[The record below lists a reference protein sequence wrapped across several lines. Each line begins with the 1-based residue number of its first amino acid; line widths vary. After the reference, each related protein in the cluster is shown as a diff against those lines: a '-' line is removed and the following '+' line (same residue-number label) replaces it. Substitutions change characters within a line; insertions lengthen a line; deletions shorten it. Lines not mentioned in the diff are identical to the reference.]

1 MTAGVDVELVTAAR
15 RGDRSALTALL
26 TAHLPLVHNV
36 VGRALA
42 GHADVDDVVQEAML
56 RVVER
61 LPTLRDPERFRAWLV
76 TIVIRQ
82 VRDHAR
88 RRAAARQVPLEVYA
102 EVPDAAVDVAGEA
115 VAGVDRAAARRDVLA
130 AVAWLDSDDRE
141 VLALWWQELNG
152 ELTRAD
158 LAEALAVA
166 PGHAAVRVQRMRAR
180 LAQAYT
186 MLAAWQARPRCPELA
201 VAARGWDGV
210 LAPLWRKRLGRHVLA
225 CPRCLAAGGR
235 RPDPARVLPTLAGLA
250 VPAGLAAGLRAAVEA
265 PAVVPSAT
273 AAASGATGGLR
284 GVLSLKAAVAASTVA
299 VVAVGG
305 LVLAVRHAPDGRD
318 GVVAAAPTI
327 PGRGLPS
334 ARPAPSGSP
343 SATPTPRP
351 SRALTG
357 VTDADIVVAPNGR
370 DDGDGSLRRPFA
382 TLGRAVEVV
391 RPGQIIALRGGTYR
405 MTEPVTITTDGTAN
419 RRIVL
424 SAYRAERPVLD
435 AAALPADRWAVTQR
449 TAWWTVQDL
458 EVRGSRSHAWVCRS
472 CAHTVFRRLSMHD
485 NTRSGLTLRDP
496 GTVDNQVLDSD
507 FFRSYDPAD
516 PGGSG
521 IGLAVKFGAGAGN
534 VLRGNRAFHNADDG
548 VDLGGF
554 ADPVT
559 VERNWSYGNGQN
571 RWGVA
576 DWDSNGGGFSLG
588 GGEPIPAG
596 HRVLQNAT
604 WGNRGHGF
612 GVEANTGSIDLIG
625 NTAFR
630 NGGAGFDLTGG
641 DVTARRNL
649 AVENATPVRGVPD
662 AATTGNSWDGGN
674 AVRLRSTDPATAEGP
689 RRPDGTLPSTR
700 YLDTGTPVGADLTAS

>member
-1 MTAGVDVELVTAAR
+1 MTAAADVELVAAAR

-26 TAHLPLVHNV
+26 AAHLPLVYNV

-42 GHADVDDVVQEAML
+42 GHADVDDVVQEVML

-61 LPTLRDPERFRAWLV
+61 LPALRDPERFRAWLV
-76 TIVIRQ
+76 TIAIRQ
-82 VRDHAR
+82 VREHAR
-88 RRAAARQVPLEVYA
+88 RRAAARQAPLEAYA
-102 EVPDAAVDVAGEA
+102 EVPDPAVDVAGEA
-115 VAGVDRAAARRDVLA
+115 LAGMARDAERRTVLA
-130 AVAWLDSDDRE
+130 AVAWLDPDDRE
-141 VLALWWQELNG
+141 VLALWWQELTG

-158 LAEALAVA
+158 LAEALTVA
-166 PGHAAVRVQRMRAR
+166 PAHAAVRVQRMRAR

-186 MLAAWQARPRCPELA
+186 VLAAWRARPRCPGLA
-201 VAARGWDGV
+201 LAARGWDGV
-210 LAPLWRKRLGRHVLA
+210 LVPLWRKRLGRHVLG
-225 CPRCLAAGGR
+225 CPACLAAGGR
-235 RPDPARVLPTLAGLA
+235 AVAPERVLPVLAGLA
-250 VPAGLAAGLRAAVEA
+250 VPAGLRAAVEA
-265 PAVVPSAT
+265 RAVAPAAST
-273 AAASGATGGLR
+273 AASGVAGGLR
-284 GVLSLKAAVAASTVA
+284 RMLSHQAAVAAGTVA
-299 VVAVGG
+299 VLAAGG
-305 LVLAVRHAPDGRD
+305 LVLAVRHEPDVRD
-318 GVVAAAPTI
+318 GVVAAAPTM
-327 PGRGLPS
+327 PARGGPS
-334 ARPAPSGSP
+334 APPAPSGSP
-343 SATPTPRP
+343 SGTPTPRP
-351 SRALTG
+351 SRARTG
-357 VTDADIVVAPNGR
+357 VTDADIIVAPDGR

-391 RPGQIIALRGGTYR
+391 RPGQTIALRGGTYR
-405 MTEPVTITTDGTAN
+405 MTEPVTITTDGAAD

-424 SAYRAERPVLD
+424 GAYRAERPVLD
-435 AAALPADRWAVTQR
+435 AAAIPADKWAVTQR

-485 NTRSGLTLRDP
+485 NVRSGLTLRDP

-521 IGLAVKFGAGAGN
+521 IGLAVKFGTGAGN

-576 DWDSNGGGFSLG
+576 GWDSNGYGFSLG

-596 HRVLQNAT
+596 HRVRGNAA

-612 GVEANTGSIDLIG
+612 GVEANSGPIDLTG

-630 NGGAGFDLTGG
+630 NGGAGFDLAGG
-641 DVTARRNL
+641 DATARRNL
-649 AVENATPVRGVPD
+649 AVENAVPARGAVD
-662 AATTGNSWDGGN
+662 ATGNSWDGGT
-674 AVRLRSTDPATAEGP
+674 AVRLRSTDPGAAEGP

-700 YLDTGTPVGADLTAS
+700 YLGTGTGVGADLTIS